1 GAVLERDFGS
11 GLVDLRHLTVDH
23 GSLGQGRRPR
33 RDRKDEGTYRS
44 DSYLAHGFFSC
55 FFRSR
60 ALLHGDP
67 PNHALLIV
75 AGNETCE
82 LECAALGE
90 LPNDLA
96 VAVRQ
101 QALCIRIVMLH
112 VWILFHPLRV
122 LAIFSDRREDEFVI
136 LLAVVLQDETD
147 LFPSAHLN
155 AGGLVTH
162 LPASLEHLD
171 LDDARGLLGITR
183 LASRETS
190 VILMGG
196 GRTRHCDM
204 RGQHRAA
211 RCEKDA
217 DGDD

>member
-1 GAVLERDFGS
+1 RALLLLERRPIVHAKDHRHPYVHVEIFDRTVLERDVAR
-11 GLVDLRHLTVDH
+11 GLVDVRHLTVDH
-23 GSLGQGRRPR
+23 GSLGHGHRRER
-33 RDRKDEGTYRS
+33 ERKDEDAYRS
-44 DSYLAHGFFSC
+44 ESYLAHGSSPSFF
-55 FFRSR
+55 SR
-60 ALLHGDP
+60 ALLHADP
-67 PNHALLIV
+67 SDHALLIV
-75 AGNETCE
+75 AGNETGE
-82 LECAALGE
+82 LERAPPGE

-101 QALCIRIVMLH
+101 QARCIRIVMLH
-112 VWILFHPLRV
+112 VWLLFPYLPV

-136 LLAVVLQDETD
+136 FLAIVLQDETD

-190 VILMGG
+190 VILM
-196 GRTRHCDM
+196 
-204 RGQHRAA
+204 
-211 RCEKDA
+211 
-217 DGDD
+217 